1 MNPHAAQHTD
11 AFDAIADARTIVEV
25 VHAHAAQTPEQ
36 LALVFLGNGIDETAR
51 WSCRD
56 VAMNAA
62 RVAVALQEAGA
73 VGKRAVL
80 LYEPG
85 LEYVA
90 ALLGA
95 LQAGMVAVPS
105 FPPLGSRAC
114 ERLAGIVVDADP
126 DFVLSTSRL
135 RQGEADIRK
144 RCARARFTWIA
155 TDMLPMPHEPPAC
168 EPVAADSL
176 ALLQYTSGSTGAPKG
191 VMISHGNLVSNS
203 RALLRTLAPASQRV
217 GCSWLPPYHD
227 MGLMGGI
234 LLPLVAGFPVLL
246 FPAAHFVQSPVRWL
260 RAIHRYGVTV
270 TVAPNFALD
279 LCTQGIADD
288 DLAGIDL
295 SSVTELF
302 CGAEPIRKN
311 SVDHFAQR
319 FRSHGFRSD
328 AFLPCYGLAEA
339 TLFVTGKRRGSAP
352 RHGAFDPLA
361 LDLHRAVE
369 VREDEASARVLVSC
383 GEAAV
388 GHTVLVVDPD
398 EHRPCAEGRV
408 GEVWVAGPNVAHGY
422 WQRAGETAATFHAT
436 LADGSGPFMRTGDLG
451 FLRGGELYITGRIK
465 DVIIIAGRNHYPQDI
480 ELTAQDAHPD
490 VRANGVAAF
499 RIDAEHGEALVIVAE
514 VRRRPRGR
522 TVDVRAVRNAVINRT
537 AAVHGVRPHAVHIG
551 PVGTLPLTTSGKVR
565 RRECRQAFLSGS
577 LPELREAPHH
587 EAHHADA

>member
-1 MNPHAAQHTD
+1 MNPRIAFTTD
-11 AFDAIADARTIVEV
+11 AFDAIAHARTVIEA
-25 VHAHAAQTPEQ
+25 VHAHALRTPDQ
-36 LALVFLGNGIDETAR
+36 LALVFLGNGSDETAR
-51 WSCRD
+51 WTCRD
-56 VAMNAA
+56 VVMHAA
-62 RVAVALQEAGA
+62 RVAAALHAAGA
-73 VGKRAVL
+73 SGKRAVL

-95 LQAGMVAVPS
+95 LQAGVVAVPS
-105 FPPLGSRAC
+105 FPPLGSRASQ
-114 ERLAGIVVDADP
+114 RLAGIVDDADP
-126 DFVLSTSRL
+126 DVVLSTSRL
-135 RQGEADIRK
+135 RAGEADIRK

-155 TDMLPMPHEPPAC
+155 TDTLPMPRELPTP

-176 ALLQYTSGSTGAPKG
+176 ALLQYTSGSTGMPKG
-191 VMISHGNLVSNS
+191 VMISHANLVSNS

-234 LLPLVAGFPVLL
+234 LLPLVAGFPVVL

-260 RAIHRYGVTV
+260 RTIHRYGVTV

-279 LCTQGIADD
+279 LCTRAIADE

-295 SSVTELF
+295 STVTELF
-302 CGAEPIRKN
+302 CGAEPIRQS
-311 SVDHFAQR
+311 SVDAFVQR
-319 FRSHGFRSD
+319 FGHHGFRRD
-328 AFLPCYGLAEA
+328 AFLPCYGLAES
-339 TLFVTGKRRGSAP
+339 TLIVTGKRRGTAP
-352 RHGAFDPLA
+352 RHAAFDSGA
-361 LDLHRAVE
+361 LDLHRAVTVRDDE
-369 VREDEASARVLVSC
+369 VSARVLVSC
-383 GEAAV
+383 GEAAE
-388 GHTVLVVDPD
+388 GHTALIVDPD
-398 EHRPCAEGRV
+398 DRQPFPEGRV
-408 GEVWVAGPNVAHGY
+408 GEIWVAGPNVAHGY
-422 WQRAGETAATFHAT
+422 WQRPDETAATFHAT

-451 FLRGGELYITGRIK
+451 FLRGGEFFITGRIK

-522 TVDVRAVRNAVINRT
+522 TVDVRAVRNAVISRT

-565 RRECRQAFLSGS
+565 RRECRPAFLSGS
-577 LPELREAPHH
+577 LPELNEAAHA
-587 EAHHADA
+587 EARHADA